1 MSTFKQFLA
10 KDIKVVPFTVNKDF
24 TFNSSEFSSS
34 VADTGTYKEFVGID
48 RFQGTNLSGS
58 LFETA
63 TDPTTG
69 AISTQYQRQ
78 VYDSVKELYYSN
90 YISSSWGDPGTA
102 IQRESISGSINT
114 PSYYNYL
121 SSTLTASRYFPTS
134 SNATISVT
142 SIPSKL
148 FGEYIQPKSFDFQYT
163 DSASAVL
170 QIWDDGEGNLYSS
183 GSYSFY
189 SESVFTT
196 SVVAEF
202 DSLFDEQNPPQEGA
216 YLRLDFNTPIS
227 IPSGYVL
234 TQIDYGPE
242 AQTPFTIGGIGVS
255 GYTTAS
261 LIGND
266 LNFITLTSTYLET
279 SDPGQFYFTSSNNP
293 NPGPPADVITLIYT
307 SASFE
312 GSGSI
317 SANENVGNIIYEHGM
332 AIFTNQGLP
341 IRNLTLNA
349 NVTCSFKS
357 AFTIYETQYKCTARE
372 SEFNFSLNPSIS
384 SGSTAYSSSIGTFY
398 TPSEFLYDY
407 ATGSY
412 FSPYISTIGMYDDD
426 QNLLAVAKLAQPI
439 QSSPTT
445 DTTILVNLDL

>member
-134 SNATISVT
+134 SNATISIT

-189 SESVFTT
+189 SESIHTT
-196 SVVAEF
+196 SSLASFANLSDEIMGDP
-202 DSLFDEQNPPQEGA
+202 DSFSRLQFSPIPQYLIDNWVLTSINYNPPNASPFISGA
-216 YLRLDFNTPIS
+216 YGTGTYPGDQVSLLTGDDLNYISLLADELLVDFNYI
-227 IPSGYVL
+227 
-234 TQIDYGPE
+234 
-242 AQTPFTIGGIGVS
+242 FF
-255 GYTTAS
+255 TAS
-261 LIGND
+261 SNPSPTD
-266 LNFITLTSTYLET
+266 QIT
-279 SDPGQFYFTSSNNP
+279 FTF
-293 NPGPPADVITLIYT
+293 T

-317 SANENVGNIIYEHGM
+317 SANGNVGNIIYEHGM

-341 IRNLTLNA
+341 IRDLTLNA

>member
-1 MSTFKQFLA
+1 MSAFKQFLA

-58 LFETA
+58 LFDEG

-90 YISSSWGDPGTA
+90 FISSSWSDPGTA
-102 IQRESISGSINT
+102 IQRESVSGSINT

-121 SSTLTASRYFPTS
+121 SSTLTASRHFPTS

-163 DSASAVL
+163 DSSSAVL
-170 QIWDDGEGNLYSS
+170 QVWDDGEGNLYSS
-183 GSYSFY
+183 GSYAFY
-189 SESVFTT
+189 SESVFTET
-196 SVVAEF
+196 VTAGF
-202 DSLFDEQNPPQEGA
+202 LQFQEAIDPINSPGA
-216 YLRLDFNTPIS
+216 YRRLEFIS
-227 IPSGYVL
+227 SITIPSGYVL
-234 TQIDYGPE
+234 TQIDYSPAG
-242 AQTPFTIGGIGVS
+242 QTPFNIGPFTS
-255 GYTTAS
+255 PANTTAS
-261 LIGND
+261 LQGSDLDWFNVDENGMGIGN
-266 LNFITLTSTYLET
+266 ET
-279 SDPGQFYFTSSNNP
+279 EAFFTSSNSP
-293 NPGPPADVITLIYT
+293 SSGDLITITYT

-317 SANENVGNIIYEHGM
+317 SADENVGNIIYEHGM
-332 AIFTNQGLP
+332 AVFTNQGLP
-341 IRNLTLNA
+341 IRDLTSNT

-357 AFTIYETQYKCTARE
+357 AFTIYETQYKCTIRE
-372 SEFNFSLNPSIS
+372 NEFNFSLNPSIS
-384 SGSTAYSSSIGTFY
+384 SGSTAYSSSLGTFY
-398 TPSEFLYDY
+398 SPSEFLYDY

-426 QNLLAVAKLAQPI
+426 QNLLAVAKLSQPI

>member
-1 MSTFKQFLA
+1 MSAFKQFLA
-10 KDIKVVPFTVNKDF
+10 KDTKIVPFTVNKDF

-90 YISSSWGDPGTA
+90 FISSSWGDINTA
-102 IQRESISGSINT
+102 IPTQEISGSIHT

-121 SSTLTASRYFPTS
+121 SSTLTASRHFPTAS
-134 SNATISVT
+134 GAHISVT

-148 FGEYIQPKSFDFQYT
+148 FGEYIQPKSFDFKYT
-163 DSASAVL
+163 DSSSAVL

-183 GSYSFY
+183 GSYAFY
-189 SESVFTT
+189 SGSVFTSQSSAYYSGVT
-196 SVVAEF
+196 GPIGPPDLYSTLEF
-202 DSLFDEQNPPQEGA
+202 LNPG
-216 YLRLDFNTPIS
+216 LT

-234 TQIDYGPE
+234 TSIDWLGTSGYS
-242 AQTPFTIGGIGVS
+242 PFYEVGTGILDSVTDPTILATIGVS
-255 GYTTAS
+255 LGQMLAS
-261 LIGND
+261 D
-266 LNFITLTSTYLET
+266 V
-279 SDPGQFYFTSSNNP
+279 GQFYFDISAGEDVGGEIRFTFQSS
-293 NPGPPADVITLIYT
+293 
-307 SASFE
+307 SFE

-341 IRNLTLNA
+341 LTNLTIHP

-357 AFTIYETQYKCTARE
+357 AFTIYETQYKCTVRE

-384 SGSTAYSSSIGTFY
+384 SGSTAYSSSNGTFY

-412 FSPYISTIGMYDDD
+412 FSPYISTIGLYDDD

-439 QSSPTT
+439 QSSHTT

>member
-10 KDIKVVPFTVNKDF
+10 KDIKVVPFTVNKQF

-34 VADTGTYKEFVGID
+34 IADTGTYKEFVGID

-69 AISTQYQRQ
+69 AISTQYERQ

-90 YISSSWGDPGTA
+90 YISSSWGDINTGIPT
-102 IQRESISGSINT
+102 QEISGSINT

-121 SSTLTASRYFPTS
+121 SSTLTASRHFPTA
-134 SNATISVT
+134 SNATISVI

-170 QIWDDGEGNLYSS
+170 QIYDDGEGNLYSS
-183 GSYSFY
+183 ASYAFY
-189 SESVFTT
+189 SESVFTET
-196 SVVAEF
+196 VTAGF
-202 DSLFDEQNPPQEGA
+202 LQLQDEIDPISSPGA
-216 YLRLDFNTPIS
+216 YRRLEFTSSIT

-234 TQIDYGPE
+234 TQIDYSPAG
-242 AQTPFTIGGIGVS
+242 QTPFNIGPFTS
-255 GYTTAS
+255 PANTTAS
-261 LIGND
+261 LQGTDLDWFDVDETGMGIG
-266 LNFITLTSTYLET
+266 
-279 SDPGQFYFTSSNNP
+279 DPNEAFFTSSNSP
-293 NPGPPADVITLIYT
+293 SLGDLITITYT
-307 SASFE
+307 SSSFE

-317 SANENVGNIIYEHGM
+317 SADENVGNIIYEHGM
-332 AIFTNQGLP
+332 AVFTNQGLP
-341 IRNLTLNA
+341 IRDLTLNP
-349 NVTCSFKS
+349 NVTCSFLSSK
-357 AFTIYETQYKCTARE
+357 TIYESQYQCTIRE
-372 SEFNFSLNPSIS
+372 NEFNFSLNPSIS

-412 FSPYISTIGMYDDD
+412 FSPYISSIGMYDNN